1 MATTDRQNRLL
12 IAEDWRKIYTAFQ
25 QADFKSY
32 DFETIRRTMVAYLR
46 ENYPDDFNDYIESSE
61 YVALLDLIA
70 YISQS
75 LSFRVDLNAR
85 ENFLETAE
93 RRNSVLRLARLINY
107 NAKRNTP
114 ATGLLKFTSV
124 ATTENVVDSAGTD
137 LANVT
142 VVWNDG
148 TNTNYREQFIN
159 ILNAANT
166 SGQTF
171 GKPQESDTIGGIKTE
186 IYTSNSNNTDLPIFA
201 FRRPISGIDRS
212 FEIVPATITDSENI
226 YEKTPIPGGG
236 FTYVYRTDGAGDTS
250 NNTGFFALFKQG
262 GMANTEFDVVDTT
275 TNFVQSINVN
285 NINNSDVW
293 LYSLDDFG
301 QLEKI
306 WDKVPTTVGN
316 NAIYNSLAKNKRD
329 VYNVVTKNNDAI
341 DLVFG
346 DGNFSN
352 LPSGRFRVYYRV
364 SDNARYSVQP
374 GDMNGITFSL
384 GYTDKNGGA
393 QTLTVTASLQQ
404 SVYNATATESSDSIK
419 EKAPQAYYSQ
429 NRMITAEDYNVVP
442 LSASQDIIKVKSVNR
457 SASGISRAKEI
468 VDPTGAYS
476 NVSVFADDG
485 ILYREETTPTF
496 TFTFSNQNE
505 ILSTINNSVE
515 AKLKDST
522 ANQFFYL
529 KYGTK
534 DLSTLTASWVST
546 TTGTNT
552 NTGYF
557 NASGPLA
564 IGEYATSNLKY
575 AKVGALV
582 KFTSPDTREFL
593 NGKLV
598 TAGTDNAED
607 RAWVKIS
614 AVEGD
619 GSNQGEG
626 NLESGVGPVTLNNI
640 IPANAVASSV
650 FPVFTTTFTTAL
662 KNDLIERISAYEEFG
677 LRYNEETSEWSV
689 ITSANLSSENVFS
702 LVNAG
707 DTTATN
713 LDQSWYFKFT
723 NDGNTYT
730 VTYRS
735 LAYVFE
741 SEKQN
746 KFHFDKSEKMYDYTT
761 GRAVKDF
768 ITVLKNNTI
777 PASGLGIGYPINWQV
792 VDTVEESDGY
802 QDNRKVK
809 VGFFDQDDDGVVDNP
824 DIFDIIVDPDTSPT
838 TKFVFFEKYNSYNNI
853 ERFRPYAATNFVV
866 SKNETDITLP
876 GSYTNGQLFYFY
888 DESENVIKKYD
899 STTVTLT
906 TTTDY
911 IARRGRSAINFQYKH
926 HAGQDTRIDPSVS
939 NIIDIFMLERS
950 YDDRFRTWLRKG
962 GTKPTASTSDQ
973 LRISYSGFLN
983 PLKGLSDQIVYH
995 PVKYKILFGSKA
1007 DEEFQATFKV
1017 VKNTGSNV
1025 TNAII
1030 KTRVI
1035 QAINEF
1041 FALDNFDF
1049 GDTFYF
1055 TELAAYVHQQLA
1067 PDLLT
1072 VVIVPNQCGQGF
1084 GSLFQI
1090 SGASDEIF
1098 ISGAT
1103 VDDVS
1108 IIDALG
1114 ANQLEASGTV
1124 VTSTTTT
1131 TSSGRST
1138 SAVSSVTSSTSGTGY
1153 SSGSS
1158 SSGSSSSGSSSSGS
1172 SSSGSGSSGSG
1183 Y

>member
-12 IAEDWRKIYTAFQ
+12 VAEDWRKIYTAFQ

-70 YISQS
+70 YLAQS

-114 ATGLLKFTSV
+114 ATGLLKFDSV
-124 ATTENVVDSAGTD
+124 ATTENVTDSSGTN
-137 LANVT
+137 LANTT

-148 TNTNYREQFIN
+148 TNANYREQFIN
-159 ILNAANT
+159 ILNAANA

-171 GKPQESDTIGGIKTE
+171 GKPAESDTIGGIKTD
-186 IYTSNSNNTDLPIFA
+186 IYNSSSNNTDLPIFT
-201 FRRPISGIDRS
+201 FRRAVSGVDRT
-212 FEIVPATITDSENI
+212 FEIVPATIQDSESI
-226 YEKTPIPGGG
+226 YERTPLPGGG
-236 FTYVYRTDGAGDTS
+236 FSYVYRTDGAGDTS

-262 GMANTEFDVVDTT
+262 SMSNSEFNIANPS
-275 TNFVQSINVN
+275 TNFVQALNVN

-293 LYSLDDFG
+293 LYELDDFG
-301 QLEKI
+301 QIENL

-316 NAIYNSLAKNKRD
+316 NAIYNSLATDRRNI
-329 VYNVVTKNNDAI
+329 YNVVTKNNDAI

-352 LPSGRFRVYYRV
+352 IPSGAFRAYYRQ
-364 SDNARYSVQP
+364 SDNATYSVQP
-374 GDMNGITFSL
+374 ADMTGITFAL
-384 GYTDKNGGA
+384 GYTDKNGA
-393 QTLTVTASLQQ
+393 PQTLTVSASLQQ
-404 SVYNATATESSDSIK
+404 SIYNAAATESSDSIK
-419 EKAPQAYYSQ
+419 QKAPQAYYSQ

-442 LSASQDIIKVKSVNR
+442 LSASQEIIKVRSVNR
-457 SASGISRAKEI
+457 TASGISRAKEI
-468 VDPTGAYS
+468 IDPTGAYS
-476 NVSVFADDG
+476 NVSVFAEDG
-485 ILYREETTPTF
+485 VLYREETEPAF
-496 TFTFSNQNE
+496 TFTFNNNNE
-505 ILSTINNSVE
+505 ILSTINSSVE
-515 AKLKDST
+515 SKLKEAT
-522 ANQFFYL
+522 ARQFFYL

-534 DLSTLTASWVST
+534 DLSSLSASWVST

-557 NASGPLA
+557 NAGGPLA
-564 IGEYATSNLKY
+564 VGEFSTSNLKY
-575 AKVGALV
+575 AKVGSLV

-598 TAGTDNAED
+598 TAGTDNAQD

-614 AVEGD
+614 AVVGD
-619 GSNQGEG
+619 GSNSGEG
-626 NLESGVGPVTLNNI
+626 NLESGLGPITLNDI
-640 IPANAVASSV
+640 IPANAVLNAV

-662 KNDLIERISAYEEFG
+662 KDDLIDRINAYEEFG
-677 LRYNEETSEWSV
+677 LRFNEETGAWSV
-689 ITSANLSSENVFS
+689 ITSANLSASSVFS
-702 LVNAG
+702 LTNAG

-713 LDQSWYFKFT
+713 LDQSWFFKFT

-735 LAYVFE
+735 LAYLFE
-741 SEKQN
+741 SEGQN
-746 KFHFDKSEKMYDYTT
+746 KFHYDKTEKIYDYTT
-761 GRAVKDF
+761 GTSVKDS
-768 ITVLKNNTI
+768 IKVLKNNTV
-777 PASGLGIGYPINWQV
+777 PSTGLGIGYPINWQI
-792 VDTVEESDGY
+792 VDTVEEADGY
-802 QDNRKVK
+802 QDNRKVQ
-809 VGFFDQDDDGVVDNP
+809 VGFFDGDDDGVVDNP
-824 DIFDIIVDPDTSPT
+824 DIFDIIVDPETSPA
-838 TKFVFFEKYNSYNNI
+838 TKFVFFEKYLSYNNI
-853 ERFRPYAATNFVV
+853 ERFRPYASTNFVV
-866 SKNETDITLP
+866 TQNETDITLP
-876 GSYTNGQLFYFY
+876 GSYANGQLFYFY
-888 DESENVIKKYD
+888 DSAENVIKKYD
-899 STTVTLT
+899 SSTITLS

-911 IARRGRSAINFQYKH
+911 RARRGRSNINFQYKH

-939 NIIDIFMLERS
+939 NIVDIYMLERS
-950 YDDRFRTWLRKG
+950 YDARFRTWLKDG
-962 GTKPTASTSDQ
+962 GTKPSASTSDQ

-1007 DEEFQATFKV
+1007 DSEFQATFKV
-1017 VKNTGSNV
+1017 VKNTATNV
-1025 TNAII
+1025 TNAVIQ
-1030 KTRVI
+1030 TRVI

-1067 PDLLT
+1067 PDLLS
-1072 VVIVPNQCGQGF
+1072 VVIVPNQSGQSF
-1084 GSLFQI
+1084 GSLFQV
-1090 SGASDEIF
+1090 SGADDEIF

-1108 IIDALG
+1108 IIDAIS
-1114 ANQLEASGTV
+1114 ANQLAASGTV
-1124 VTSTTTT
+1124 VTSTTDT
-1131 TSSGRST
+1131 TSSTRST
-1138 SAVSSVTSSTSGTGY
+1138 SAVSSVTSSSAG
-1153 SSGSS
+1153 SGSS
-1158 SSGSSSSGSSSSGS
+1158 SSS
-1172 SSSGSGSSGSG
+1172 SGSSGSG